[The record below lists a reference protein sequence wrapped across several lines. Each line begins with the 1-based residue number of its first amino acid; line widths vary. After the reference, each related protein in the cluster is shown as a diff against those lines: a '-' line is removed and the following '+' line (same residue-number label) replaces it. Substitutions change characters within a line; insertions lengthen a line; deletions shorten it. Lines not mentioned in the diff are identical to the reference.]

1 MHHVQAAIY
10 PAQCEQMLHAAGAVR
25 TIIQMLGTE
34 QKRAAAVTMLGK
46 TVERC
51 ADQVSPPWLPNPE
64 IYREPRSQAL
74 PCCKAVHLPL
84 SL

>member
-1 MHHVQAAIY
+1 MQSRQGACSGYTAGAESELV
-10 PAQCEQMLHAAGAVR
+10 LRAAGAVK

-51 ADQVSPPWLPNPE
+51 ADQVRPWYVMQGSLGRRAPGAFLSP
-64 IYREPRSQAL
+64 Y
-74 PCCKAVHLPL
+74 K
-84 SL
+84 

>member
-1 MHHVQAAIY
+1 
-10 PAQCEQMLHAAGAVR
+10 
-25 TIIQMLGTE
+25 MLGTE

-51 ADQVSPPWLPNPE
+51 ADQVSPSWLPAPE
-64 IYREPRSQAL
+64 MPTFL
-74 PCCKAVHLPL
+74 C